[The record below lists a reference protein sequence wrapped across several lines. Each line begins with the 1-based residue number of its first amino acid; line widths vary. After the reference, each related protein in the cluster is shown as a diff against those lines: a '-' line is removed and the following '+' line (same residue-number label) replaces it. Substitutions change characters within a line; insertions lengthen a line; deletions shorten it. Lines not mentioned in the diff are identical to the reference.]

1 MAALANGIGT
11 VSGMAAMPGTRP
23 WFPYVKPAEANP
35 IVHLVDFEPEMVAE
49 MSDAFAAA
57 GVSTRLHPHADAL
70 AEVDLCDAPGC
81 IVLRTR
87 QAQVRLL
94 GLFADVQRKVDGL
107 PIVVAADRAD
117 ARTVVVAMK
126 AGAVDFV
133 EPPFDDGLLEA
144 VEAAIRIDRRRRQSN
159 ARNAE
164 VRRRFAAL
172 TPREREVMALV
183 TQGRLNKQAAGDLG
197 LSEIT
202 VKAHRGSAMR
212 KMAARTIA
220 DLVRMADMLA
230 ATGGVD
236 TEMFRSRR

>member
-23 WFPYVKPAEANP
+23 WFPYVKPAEADA
-35 IVHLVDFEPEMVAE
+35 IVHLVDFEPDALAG
-49 MSDAFAAA
+49 MSDVFINS
-57 GVSTRLHPHADAL
+57 GLSTRVHPNAEAL
-70 AEVDLCDAPGC
+70 AEVDLCAAPGC
-81 IVLRTR
+81 VVLRTR
-87 QAQVRLL
+87 QTQIGLL
-94 GLFADVQRKVDGL
+94 DFFAEVQRKADGL
-107 PIVVAADRAD
+107 PIVVAADRAEI
-117 ARTVVVAMK
+117 RTVVFAMK

-133 EPPFDDGLLEA
+133 EPPFDDDLLEA
-144 VEAAIRIDRRRRQSN
+144 VEAAIRIDRRRRQMD

-202 VKAHRGSAMR
+202 IKAHRGSAMR

-220 DLVRMADMLA
+220 DLVRMADLL
-230 ATGGVD
+230 GGIDVIE
-236 TEMFRSRR
+236 TEIFRSRR